1 MSLGMPTNKKAPVR
15 RLFEPEP
22 FNSDYIVNLIISKM
36 RVNYFHVVLFIF
48 NKNKSNRAI

>member
-22 FNSDYIVNLIISKM
+22 LNSDYIVNSMKDKAEAKLQDWE
-36 RVNYFHVVLFIF
+36 RF
-48 NKNKSNRAI
+48 NN